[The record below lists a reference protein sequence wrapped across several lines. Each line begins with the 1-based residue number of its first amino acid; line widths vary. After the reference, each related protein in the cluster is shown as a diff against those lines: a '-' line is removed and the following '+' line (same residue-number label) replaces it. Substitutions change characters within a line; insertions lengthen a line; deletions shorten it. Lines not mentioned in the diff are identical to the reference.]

1 MWWRKSGGE
10 GGCDKFFSF
19 WQNLRMRALLKANIA
34 SKCFSAPGCLPI
46 SAIWWPRSKQATE
59 NAPRTA
65 AWKKVFKQCGL
76 PPISMAS
83 IFSSHLPPDQV
94 SDWCARNM
102 PPMFARQVPCNSRW
116 LSSFPAYY
124 QVNKTLRA
132 TRLPEQ
138 SLHWPY
144 HNFFTKENLV
154 LLLSCI
160 YDHLWKSNIARKPQK
175 NIPLK
180 ERPQNAHQMKNNCQV
195 SFIPPTTFHFL

>member
-76 PPISMAS
+76 PPISMAFNLLFTC
-83 IFSSHLPPDQV
+83 FSWPSVRLVCLHYAAHVCQASAMQFTMTLLFSCLLPSEQDL
-94 SDWCARNM
+94 A
-102 PPMFARQVPCNSRW
+102 CNETTW
-116 LSSFPAYY
+116 AIAAITALALS
-124 QVNKTLRA
+124 Q
-132 TRLPEQ
+132 
-138 SLHWPY
+138 
-144 HNFFTKENLV
+144 FFLTKLTQV

-160 YDHLWKSNIARKPQK
+160 Y
-175 NIPLK
+175 
-180 ERPQNAHQMKNNCQV
+180 C
-195 SFIPPTTFHFL
+195 